1 MARTADY
8 AIQGF
13 HYQFNKTLLEILRA
27 QNDAIITVE
36 GIIEDIEVASGD
48 MINAIQCKYHE
59 ANTAYTA
66 SAIYKPL
73 LQMMHHFHFRS
84 HGKVNYLLFAHFPG
98 LTQADFVVN
107 KATLEAAL
115 ASQNKEFAS
124 YVTELTGKIDLD
136 EFLLKFSVCLGPAY
150 DVLVKESC
158 ALLQAS
164 GITAVDVETLAYPNA
179 IHLIASLSIR
189 HDASLRKTSKSQ
201 FLSTLKQI
209 KSTAISHW
217 TLSLKTRKELLTARR
232 KQLRPN
238 LGRNARLR
246 YFLLHADALL
256 EFESN
261 VVMFIHDYLEKYHF
275 KPTHLS
281 TPVFCIS
288 GTEGQFQSIELRL
301 HHKGITPNCGFIANI
316 FDESVFLREPMTQ
329 KTDNGTVKREFHV
342 RLLRWPKDSSV
353 LNKRKGD
360 DLFVIGEG
368 GFPGLNVE
376 DVNVEEIGSESFDE
390 IKYMIGL
397 TDVYE

>member
-1 MARTADY
+1 MSRTADY
-8 AIQGF
+8 TIQGF
-13 HYQFNKTLLEILRA
+13 HYQFNKTLLEILKA
-27 QNDAIITVE
+27 PDDAIITVE

-73 LQMMHHFHFRS
+73 LQMMHHFQFRS
-84 HGKVNYLLFAHFPG
+84 HGKVNYLLFAYFPG
-98 LTQADFVVN
+98 MTQTDFVVN

-115 ASQNKEFAS
+115 TSQNKDFVS
-124 YVTELTGKIDLD
+124 YVKELTGKIDLD
-136 EFLLKFSVCLGPAY
+136 AFLLKFSACLGPAY
-150 DVLVKESC
+150 DALVRDAC

-164 GITAVDVETLAYPNA
+164 GITAVDVDTLAYPNA

-189 HDASLRKTSKSQ
+189 HDASLRQTTRAQ
-201 FLSTLKQI
+201 LLATLRQI

-217 TLSLKTRKELLTARR
+217 TLSLRNRKELLAARR

-238 LGRNARLR
+238 LGKNARLR
-246 YFLLHADALL
+246 YFLLHADTLL

-288 GTEGQFQSIELRL
+288 GTEEQFQSIELRL
-301 HHKGITPNCGFIANI
+301 HHKGITPNCGYIANI

-329 KTDNGTVKREFHV
+329 KTDSGVVKREFHV
-342 RLLRWPKDSSV
+342 RLLLWPKNGGV

-397 TDVYE
+397 ADVYE